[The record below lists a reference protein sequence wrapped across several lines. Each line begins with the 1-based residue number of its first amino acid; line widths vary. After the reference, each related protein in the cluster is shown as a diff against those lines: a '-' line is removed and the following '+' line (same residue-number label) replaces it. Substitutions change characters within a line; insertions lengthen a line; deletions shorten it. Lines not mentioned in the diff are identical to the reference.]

1 VRLHPNLAELYR
13 SQVDN
18 LHQALA
24 HPTTRDEAFAILRQL
39 IERVTVRPHE
49 EGVEIELEGE
59 IVAMVE
65 VALGSDA
72 ASSADSKTA
81 LRRLMLDDGSRR
93 SVKVVAG
100 RGFEPLTFRL

>member
-1 VRLHPNLAELYR
+1 
-13 SQVDN
+13 
-18 LHQALA
+18 
-24 HPTTRDEAFAILRQL
+24 L
-39 IERVTVRPHE
+39 IERVTVHPRDDC
-49 EGVEIELEGE
+49 VEIELQGE

-72 ASSADSKTA
+72 ASATDSKTA

-100 RGFEPLTFRL
+100 TRNRLYRTRFQPSRTTDYLATSPSC